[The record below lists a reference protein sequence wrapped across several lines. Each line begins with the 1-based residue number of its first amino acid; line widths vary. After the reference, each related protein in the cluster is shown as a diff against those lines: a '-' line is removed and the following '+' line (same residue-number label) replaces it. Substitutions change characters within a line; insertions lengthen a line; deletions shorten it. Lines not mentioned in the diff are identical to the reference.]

1 MSDTI
6 KLQARDTVA
15 IAVQDL
21 PKSTI
26 VFDQEQPITLLDDI
40 PMGNKIAL
48 QDIKAGD
55 NIYRFGNPI
64 GHATQDIRQ
73 GELVHVHNL
82 FTNLNDIIAYN
93 YNPDFSQV
101 AEPGGE
107 VPVFRGYRRK
117 DGQVGIRNE
126 VWILPTAHCANGPA
140 TQIAALANQNIPRN
154 QNFDGFFALNH
165 PVGCSQ
171 IDRDLDYTQ
180 RILTNLVVHPN
191 CAGVLILDNGCEKN
205 CLANFIPL
213 LGDYDQ
219 SRVRILSGQEVEDEI
234 EAGLNLVTELYEHA
248 LTFNREELSLSE
260 LVVAVNCGGSDTFSG
275 ITANALVGNIC
286 DRLTGWGGT
295 VIMTEVP
302 EMFGAEHLLMNR
314 AQNKEVFDKIVDMIN
329 DYKTYFKRY
338 GQPIYENPAPGNIAG
353 GITTLEEKSLGCTQ
367 KGGHAIVTDVLKY
380 GERIKKRG
388 FNLISGPGNDLVGI
402 TNQEAA
408 GAVLTIFT
416 TGRGTPAGY
425 IAPLLR
431 LASNSKIAQRKKG
444 WIDYDAGQLLEGKD
458 QQEATQEV
466 LAMMIKVANGEY
478 KPKAEQN
485 GYRQIGMLRDG
496 VTL

>member
-1 MSDTI
+1 MKDII
-6 KLQARDTVA
+6 KLHAKDTVA
-15 IAVQDL
+15 IAIQDL
-21 PKSTI
+21 QKGAI
-26 VFDQEQPITLLDDI
+26 VLNQEQPITLLDDI

-48 QDIKAGD
+48 QDIKAGED
-55 NIYRFGNPI
+55 IYRFGNPI

-82 FTNLNDIIAYN
+82 FTNLSDIIEYT
-93 YNPDFSQV
+93 YTPDFSQV
-101 AEPGGE
+101 AAPAGE
-107 VPVFRGYRRK
+107 IPVFKGFRRR

-140 TQIAALANQNIPRN
+140 TQIAARANQNIPRN
-154 QNFDGFFALNH
+154 SNFDGFFALTH

-171 IDRDLDYTQ
+171 IDIDLEYTQ
-180 RILTNLVVHPN
+180 RILLNLVVHPN

-205 CLANFIPL
+205 CLANFVPL
-213 LGDYDQ
+213 LGDYDKA
-219 SRVRILSGQEVEDEI
+219 RVRVLSGQEVEDEI
-234 EAGLNLVTELYEHA
+234 EVGLKLVTELYEYA
-248 LTFNREELSLSE
+248 LTFTREEMPISE

-275 ITANALVGNIC
+275 ITANVLVGSIC
-286 DRLTGWGGT
+286 DRLTAWGGT
-295 VIMTEVP
+295 VVMTEVP

-314 AQNKEVFDKIVDMIN
+314 AQDKEVFDKIVAMIN
-329 DYKTYFKRY
+329 DYKNYFKRY
-338 GQPIYENPAPGNIAG
+338 GQAIYENPAPGNIAG

-367 KGGHAIVTDVLKY
+367 KGGNAIVTDVLKY
-380 GERIKKRG
+380 GERIRKRG
-388 FNLISGPGNDLVGI
+388 FNLISGPGNDLIGI

-431 LASNSKIAQRKKG
+431 LASNSKVAQKKKG
-444 WIDYDAGQLLEGKD
+444 WIDYDAGQLLNGKNF
-458 QQEATQEV
+458 QEATQEV
-466 LAMMIKVANGEY
+466 LAMLVKVANGEY

>member
-1 MSDTI
+1 MNDI
-6 KLQARDTVA
+6 VRMNEKDTVA

-21 PKSTI
+21 QKGT
-26 VFDQEQPITLLDDI
+26 VVLDHAKPITLLDDI

-48 QDIKAGD
+48 QDIKASED
-55 NIYRFGNPI
+55 VYRFGNPI
-64 GHATQDIRQ
+64 GHATQDIRP

-82 FTNLNDIIAYN
+82 FTNLSDIIEYT
-93 YNPDFSQV
+93 YNPNFSRV
-101 AEPGGE
+101 AQPVGE
-107 VPVFRGYRRK
+107 VPTFKGYRRK

-126 VWILPTAHCANGPA
+126 IWILPTAHCANGPA
-140 TQIAALANQNIPRN
+140 TQIAALANQRIPRTN
-154 QNFDGFFALNH
+154 NFDGFFALTH

-171 IDRDLDYTQ
+171 IDMDLEYTQ
-180 RILTNLVVHPN
+180 RILSNLVVHPN

-205 CLANFIPL
+205 CLVNFMPV
-213 LGDYDQ
+213 LGDYDR

-234 EAGLNLVTELYEHA
+234 EVGLHFVTELYEYSG
-248 LTFNREELSLSE
+248 TFNREEMPLSE
-260 LVVAVNCGGSDTFSG
+260 LVVAINCGGSDTFSG
-275 ITANALVGNIC
+275 ITANAMVGSIC
-286 DRLTGWGGT
+286 DQLTGWGGT
-295 VIMTEVP
+295 VVMTEVP

-314 AQNKEVFDKIVDMIN
+314 AVNEEVFNKIVSMIN
-329 DYKTYFKRY
+329 DYKNYFKRY
-338 GQPIYENPAPGNIAG
+338 GQAIYENPAPGNIAG
-353 GITTLEEKSLGCTQ
+353 GISTLEEKSLGCTQ
-367 KGGHAIVTDVLKY
+367 KGGQAIVTDVLKY
-380 GERIKKRG
+380 GERIKKSG

-431 LASNSKIAQRKKG
+431 LASNSRIAQKKKG
-444 WIDYDAGQLLEGKD
+444 WIDYDAGQLLNGKNF
-458 QQEATQEV
+458 QEATQEV
-466 LAMMIKVANGEY
+466 LALLVKVANGEY
-478 KPKAEQN
+478 KPRAEAN